1 MQKLIVQR
9 GRHYEIRAEEIVPG
23 LLYRLST
30 CIARSSHG
38 FSRFNGSD
46 EEPTATGG
54 QSSGET
60 VGSA

>member
-9 GRHYEIRAEEIVPG
+9 GRHYEIRAEEIAPG
-23 LLYRLST
+23 IYRLST

-38 FSRFNGSD
+38 FSRVNGND
-46 EEPTATGG
+46 EEPTGS
-54 QSSGET
+54 SSGEA